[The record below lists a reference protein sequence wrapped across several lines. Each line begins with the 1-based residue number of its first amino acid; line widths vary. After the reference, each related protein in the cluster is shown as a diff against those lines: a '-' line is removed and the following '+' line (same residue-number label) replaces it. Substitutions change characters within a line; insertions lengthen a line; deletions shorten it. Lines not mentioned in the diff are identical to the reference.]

1 MAMSR
6 RQCKGEHVG
15 KLSVCVE
22 NSGEVTISV
31 RVWRVLPGV
40 EYATLLTAWSGL
52 QYATLLTAWSGLQY
66 ATLLTALSL
75 INTPRYL
82 SVGDIWRRSAL
93 EWFGDVW
100 KVLQS
105 SVQF

>member
-15 KLSVCVE
+15 ELSVCVE
-22 NSGEVTISV
+22 NSGGVTISV

-52 QYATLLTAWSGLQY
+52 QYATLLTALP
-66 ATLLTALSL
+66 L

-100 KVLQS
+100 KLLQS
-105 SVQF
+105 SVEF

>member
-15 KLSVCVE
+15 ELSVCVE
-22 NSGEVTISV
+22 NSGGVTISV

-40 EYATLLTAWSGL
+40 E
-52 QYATLLTAWSGLQY
+52 Y

-93 EWFGDVW
+93 EWFGDV
-100 KVLQS
+100 
-105 SVQF
+105 

>member
-1 MAMSR
+1 MSR
-6 RQCKGEHVG
+6 WQCKGDNVSE
-15 KLSVCVE
+15 LSVCVE
-22 NSGEVTISV
+22 NSGGVTIPV

-52 QYATLLTAWSGLQY
+52 QYATLR
-66 ATLLTALSL
+66 TALPL

-82 SVGDIWRRSAL
+82 SVGDIWRRSVL

>member
-15 KLSVCVE
+15 ELSVCVE
-22 NSGEVTISV
+22 NSGGVTISV

-40 EYATLLTAWSGL
+40 E
-52 QYATLLTAWSGLQY
+52 Y

-93 EWFGDVW
+93 EWFGDFW

-105 SVQF
+105 SVEF